1 LKLKKLRSSLTL
13 KHRLLVLK
21 KKLLMR
27 KLKKQ
32 ILNQQNVLLLL
43 KTLLQ
48 KWQLCNQ
55 ISMQLFP
62 QFREQK
68 QRLLV

>member
-1 LKLKKLRSSLTL
+1 
-13 KHRLLVLK
+13 VLK
-21 KKLLMR
+21 KKSLI
-27 KLKKQ
+27 KKQKKQ

-55 ISMQLFP
+55 ILMRLFLLYK
-62 QFREQK
+62 ELK
-68 QRLLV
+68 LRLLV